1 MSEQEEREQK
11 RREYRALLEGFWP
24 DAFNFSRPRPL
35 KVGILAELIAD
46 AEQRGLPF
54 DSELLTSAIKFYTRR
69 YVYQR
74 ALTTMKERTGLDG
87 QIAGEVTPKQRE
99 YSSGVSLRRI
109 KRKKEHVRK
118 KKPRNSREL
127 IRVHRYS
134 SG

>member
-99 YSSGVSLRRI
+99 YSL
-109 KRKKEHVRK
+109 K
-118 KKPRNSREL
+118 L
-127 IRVHRYS
+127 IRRFAAKDKAEKRARQEEKAAKQ
-134 SG
+134 SGINPGA

>member
-1 MSEQEEREQK
+1 MR
-11 RREYRALLEGFWP
+11 LLEEMGANP
-24 DAFNFSRPRPL
+24 
-35 KVGILAELIAD
+35 LIAD

-99 YSSGVSLRRI
+99 YSL
-109 KRKKEHVRK
+109 K
-118 KKPRNSREL
+118 L
-127 IRVHRYS
+127 IRRFAAKDKAEKRARQEEKAAKQ
-134 SG
+134 SGINPGA